1 MTFLF
6 NIQISQSVRLPQLF
20 PGSQWLCPHHSHH
33 MEEVSTDRKM
43 QLVASWQM
51 SHPATVISLLLSLLV
66 FSLQVNFLFSPDNP
80 NRPQSEGQ
88 LLYKLE
94 LLDNLEL
101 YLENY
106 LENYCQ
112 LCQKFYSN
120 ISPDLL

>member
-1 MTFLF
+1 M
-6 NIQISQSVRLPQLF
+6 
-20 PGSQWLCPHHSHH
+20 
-33 MEEVSTDRKM
+33 
-43 QLVASWQM
+43 
-51 SHPATVISLLLSLLV
+51 
-66 FSLQVNFLFSPDNP
+66 NP
-80 NRPQSEGQ
+80 NSPQSEGQ

-106 LENYCQ
+106 LENYCK